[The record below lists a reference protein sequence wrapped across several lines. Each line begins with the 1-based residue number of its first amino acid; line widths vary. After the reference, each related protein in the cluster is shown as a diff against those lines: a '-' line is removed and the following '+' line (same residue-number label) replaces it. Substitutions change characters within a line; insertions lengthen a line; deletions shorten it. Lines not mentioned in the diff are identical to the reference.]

1 MKISVATF
9 FNWFRFLPLFALLT
23 LLTACGKI
31 GEPLPPI
38 PRTPLIVDELK
49 VAQEGARMVLRF
61 PLVRSRQTREIGRI
75 DVYRL
80 VESGTDPAGL
90 PVEVFA
96 SRASIIASIPADQI
110 PLNRSTATFVDPLE
124 PLEPNSIIRG
134 VRYRYA
140 IRIVNLNGAAAD
152 LSNYAMIQPL
162 TDVAAPPVGVAAAQ
176 TEREIVITWQP
187 PPRNA
192 NGTTP
197 VNLAGYNIYRKTV
210 GSEVPPT
217 RLNRAP
223 IAEPR
228 FSDQL
233 FQFGLSYEY
242 QVRAISQPPN
252 QSEMNQT
259 NSGQTHSGQT
269 GIVESDESPVLLHQA
284 KDSFAPAAPGSV
296 TIASVNRI
304 VSLFWPLN
312 TEADIA
318 GYHIYR
324 ADEESAPPTGWRRL
338 DPQLH
343 QTGSWRDDRVTAG
356 KTYFYRIT
364 AVDRF
369 GNESLPSAIVSETV
383 LP

>member
-9 FNWFRFLPLFALLT
+9 FNWFRLLPLFALLT

-49 VAQEGARMVLRF
+49 VVQEGTRMVLRF
-61 PLVRSRQTREIGRI
+61 PLVRSRQTREIDRI

-96 SRASIIASIPADQI
+96 SRASVIASIPADQI
-110 PLNRSTATFVDPLE
+110 PLNRSAATFVDPLE
-124 PLEPNSIIRG
+124 PLEPLKLGSIVRG

-140 IRIVNLNGAAAD
+140 IRIVNRNGAAAD
-152 LSNYAMIQPL
+152 LSNYAMILPL
-162 TDVAAPPVGVAAAQ
+162 TDVAAPPAGVAAAQ

-210 GSEVPPT
+210 GSEAPPT

-252 QSEMNQT
+252 QANQA
-259 NSGQTHSGQT
+259 NQPGSGNI
-269 GIVESDESPVLLHQA
+269 GIVESDESPTLIHQA
-284 KDSFAPAAPGSV
+284 KDSFAPAAPGSL

-324 ADEESAPPTGWRRL
+324 ADEENAPPAGWRRL